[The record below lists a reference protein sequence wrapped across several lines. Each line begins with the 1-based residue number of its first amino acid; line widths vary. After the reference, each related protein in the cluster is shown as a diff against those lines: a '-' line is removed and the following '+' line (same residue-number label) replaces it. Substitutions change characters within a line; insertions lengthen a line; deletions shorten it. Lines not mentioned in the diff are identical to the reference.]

1 MSHYG
6 QFFRNAFTEKQQ
18 RRVRNATFAIV
29 GLGGIGGFI
38 LENLLR
44 MGAEHLVLFDPDRFE
59 LTNFN
64 RQILATIGTLDEPK
78 ADAALARAQEINPS
92 AAIAVN
98 GELTQHSSLVPAS
111 IVVDG
116 SDNVK
121 TRLAASHLAEKEGLP
136 YVFCSA
142 GGTRG
147 MVSVFRRYP
156 FKKAFGNL
164 EQQAGRR
171 HSSKVICPAAALA
184 GSLGASQAVNCLMG
198 KPCVRAPEALCF
210 DLFSERVFWKAK
222 LG

>member
-6 QFFRNAFTEKQQ
+6 QFYRNAFTEKQQ
-18 RRVRNATFAIV
+18 EKVRKATFAII
-29 GLGGIGGFI
+29 GLGGTGGFI

-44 MGAEHLVLFDPDRFE
+44 MGAEHLLVFDPDRFE

-78 ADAALARAQEINPS
+78 SDAALARAQDINPS
-92 AAIAVN
+92 AVITVH
-98 GELTQHSSLVPAS
+98 GELNAHSSLVPAS
-111 IVVDG
+111 VVVDG

-121 TRLAASHLAEKEGLP
+121 TRQAASHLAEKEEIP

-142 GGTRG
+142 GGARG
-147 MVSVFRRYP
+147 MVSVFMRYS
-156 FKKAFGNL
+156 FKKAFGSL
-164 EQQAGRR
+164 EQRASRK

-184 GSLGASQAVNCLMG
+184 GSLAASQAVNCLIG
-198 KPCVRAPEALCF
+198 EPCVRAPDVLSF
-210 DLFSERVFWKAK
+210 DLFSEKVFWRAK